1 MRRYA
6 FYVLS
11 SRVFDLVTTI
21 DEMSTLS
28 IDERLKSYLL
38 RRANSAGVIE
48 ATHEQIASHIATARE
63 VISLKLN
70 ALQSSGQ
77 IRLSR
82 GRIEVLQA

>member
-48 ATHEQIASHIATARE
+48 ASMNKSPII
-63 VISLKLN
+63 
-70 ALQSSGQ
+70 
-77 IRLSR
+77 
-82 GRIEVLQA
+82 